1 MDYIT
6 PDLYST
12 LADAYEI
19 TENFNREIDLAK
31 KHNSASYMVNI
42 RMDRLIKPLASS
54 KQELEQ
60 WLLENKKK
68 KELPKKQRGL
78 SR

>member
-31 KHNSASYMVNI
+31 KHNSASYMANI

-60 WLLENKKK
+60 WLLENKKQQ
-68 KELPKKQRGL
+68 ELSKKQRGL